1 MCGERHLQ
9 SSHIW
14 PGGSWQ
20 CDPSQCLLAAKWR
33 SWRAAEEDII
43 QCLIILS
50 SHNVPCVGGVSEVEG
65 DSDQTSGVTRCANEW
80 TMAIHQSSMP
90 ACLTAWNQLQCPFQ
104 SNLIYSADS
113 FISLT
118 SFAILTG
125 FLKRVGFKG
134 KDEGKIL
141 NLREPMTTSPKYC
154 LEHSRWAMSF
164 ISVPRWLIYLV
175 DGLFISQPKQ
185 TCMCVAAG
193 KFRGVL
199 FSCAVE
205 QPCTSP
211 SASWPHWVIRT

>member
-1 MCGERHLQ
+1 MFA
-9 SSHIW
+9 SSKVAELESCRRRYHSVSNHSIK
-14 PGGSWQ
+14 PQ
-20 CDPSQCLLAAKWR
+20 RALCLWG
-33 SWRAAEEDII
+33 
-43 QCLIILS
+43 
-50 SHNVPCVGGVSEVEG
+50 VGGGGRLRPNV
-65 DSDQTSGVTRCANEW
+65 RCHTLCQWMDNGYPSIFHA
-80 TMAIHQSSMP
+80 S
-90 ACLTAWNQLQCPFQ
+90 LTAYQLQCPFQ

-164 ISVPRWLIYLV
+164 ISVPLWLIYLV
-175 DGLFISQPKQ
+175 DGLFISQLKQ
-185 TCMCVAAG
+185 TCMWVAAG

-205 QPCTSP
+205 QACTSP